1 MFWRQWSTNSSN
13 PEACSEANCR
23 FKAVFLIYFEL
34 TWLPWSI
41 RTRSKFWCG
50 WRRFWWHV
58 LRVAAQPLLLF
69 AQRDHFAAKLL
80 VWRPAYK
87 STIHI
92 LGFDVGLDLV
102 PVSEP
107 EKHFIYEWS
116 ENESW
121 PSVSHKY
128 NLLRKQNRL
137 QKQFFGLKLQAC
149 SLVTRYLGSPGCGF
163 LAPSSSR
170 RAS

>member
-1 MFWRQWSTNSSN
+1 MLKKKKKYKKILQNMFWRQWSTNSSN

-128 NLLRKQNRL
+128 NLLGNKIGYKGN
-137 QKQFFGLKLQAC
+137 F
-149 SLVTRYLGSPGCGF
+149 LVWNYKHAL
-163 LAPSSSR
+163 L
-170 RAS
+170 

>member
-1 MFWRQWSTNSSN
+1 MLKKKKKSIKKYYKICFGGNDPLTVRIPRLAAKLTVGLKLCFS
-13 PEACSEANCR
+13 
-23 FKAVFLIYFEL
+23 FDILILL

-116 ENESW
+116 KNESW

-128 NLLRKQNRL
+128 NLLGNKIGYKSN
-137 QKQFFGLKLQAC
+137 F
-149 SLVTRYLGSPGCGF
+149 LVWNYKHAL
-163 LAPSSSR
+163 L
-170 RAS
+170 